1 MHALAILL
9 ERCRRF
15 WQQSFDRLDDY
26 LVKVQAKSG
35 QQRRKR

>member
-15 WQQSFDRLDDY
+15 WEQSFDRLDDY
-26 LVKVQAKSG
+26 LLKVQAKG
-35 QQRRKR
+35 WQRRKR